1 MKKQWMATAALG
13 LTLVAGAC
21 SDELNDDGV
30 LARVG
35 NYALTVDQAVGLL
48 ADEERL
54 AADAGVVESLAELW
68 LDYTLLAEA
77 AVEDSTFSNLDLQP
91 LVEQQLA
98 QRMVFQLRDSVI
110 QVDTF
115 VTDEELRLRYEAEAP
130 AVEVRARHIML
141 RLPIQSTQAQF
152 DSVQAQLE
160 AIRVRALGGE
170 AFETLALQFSQDPGT
185 SRNGGD
191 LGFFQRGEMV
201 APFEEATLALQ
212 PGEMSDVVETP
223 MGLHLIRLDERRVR
237 GFEEAAPVYRR
248 QVQSRM
254 VQEAESLYVAAIISQ
269 VEPVPTEGALEVVRE
284 IASNPGATLSGRAER
299 RALIEWETGD
309 VTVGDIREF
318 LQLEAPLLRDQL
330 VTGTDEEVED
340 FLQSVA
346 RRDLLVRAAE
356 SEGLRP
362 PADSIQGLVEEAR
375 TQLKAAAR
383 VLGLFDLDQAP
394 GEAVEIAVSRAV
406 QEALLDNLS
415 GATQIVPLGIVSF
428 QLRDGR
434 STAVLE
440 EGVGAVIVDVAQIR
454 AARSLS
460 PVEQT
465 LDSAIASADTVGG

>member
-1 MKKQWMATAALG
+1 MKKQWMATVVLG
-13 LTLVAGAC
+13 LTLVVGAC
-21 SDELNDDGV
+21 SDGIRDEVL
-30 LARVG
+30 LARAG
-35 NYALTVDQAVGLL
+35 DYAFTVDQAVDLL

-77 AVEDSTFSNLDLQP
+77 AVEDSTFGNLDLQP

-98 QRMVFQLRDSVI
+98 QLMVFQLRDSVI

-115 VTDEELRLRYEAEAP
+115 VTDEELRERYEAEAP
-130 AVEVRARHIML
+130 ALEVRARHIML

-152 DSVQAQLE
+152 DSVQALLKGIRAR
-160 AIRVRALGGE
+160 AIGGE

-185 SRNGGD
+185 SQNGGD
-191 LGFFQRGEMV
+191 LGFFQRGDMV

-212 PGEMSDVVETP
+212 PGEISDVVETP
-223 MGLHLIRLDERRVR
+223 MGLHLIRLEERRVR
-237 GFEEAAPVYRR
+237 GFEEAALVYRR
-248 QVQSRM
+248 QVQARM

-269 VEPVPTEGALEVVRE
+269 VEPVPTEGAIEVVRE

-299 RALIEWETGD
+299 RTLVEWETGEL
-309 VTVGDIREF
+309 TVSDIREF
-318 LQLEAPLLRDQL
+318 LQLEQPQLRAQL
-330 VTGTDEEVED
+330 VTGTNEEVEG
-340 FLQSVA
+340 FLESVA
-346 RRDLLVRAAE
+346 RRDLLVRAAA

-362 PADSIQGLVEEAR
+362 AADSIQGLVEEAR

-383 VLGLFDLDQAP
+383 VLGLLDLDQAP

-428 QLRDGR
+428 QLRAGR
-434 STAVLE
+434 ATAVLE
-440 EGVGAVIVDVAQIR
+440 EGIGTVILDVAQIR

-465 LDSAIASADTVGG
+465 TDSAIASADTVGG